1 MKHYVNKAVEID
13 GLVYLEDVGI
23 SLEVNTEIEWL
34 EPYSWG
40 QSRGK
45 EVIISDIRLIGVQV
59 GGLVLSSEQA
69 DKMFGEDAI
78 QRVIDNI
85 TLEDIEQ

>member
-23 SLEVNTEIEWL
+23 SLEVDTEVEWL

-40 QSRGK
+40 ESRGK
-45 EVIISDIRLIGVQV
+45 EVVISDIRLIGVQV
-59 GGLVLSSEQA
+59 GGLVLSGDQA

-78 QRVIDNI
+78 QRVLDSI
-85 TLEDIEQ
+85 TLDDIE